1 MVVPRHDPVSL
12 SLASG
17 ERLPIR
23 WFGYKPTTKP
33 GSPLPLVP
41 LPEQTRGIVIHLV
54 PHHIVGRPG
63 QLMAH
68 CLYGDDPVC
77 LGHLL
82 LIVVPYRL
90 VEPPGKLCSLDVS
103 PREVLVPV
111 LPVAVADDLA
121 GRGPDAFDTAAVR
134 GVVTHGGEATD
145 IPHLEHDREGEDLA
159 DTGQGDEPGELL
171 FDFQF
176 LEDHRFY
183 SRYLLFQ
190 MADETEARQ
199 DRGLHLC
206 IGKEPLDLGGFQLF
220 YLFTFH
226 PHPEIA
232 GEDVL
237 DAQDV

>member
-1 MVVPRHDPVSL
+1 
-12 SLASG
+12 
-17 ERLPIR
+17 
-23 WFGYKPTTKP
+23 
-33 GSPLPLVP
+33 
-41 LPEQTRGIVIHLV
+41 
-54 PHHIVGRPG
+54 
-63 QLMAH
+63 MAQ

-90 VEPPGKLCSLDVS
+90 VEPPGKLCSLNVC

-121 GRGPDAFDTAAVR
+121 GRRPDAFDTAAIR

-145 IPHLEHDREGEDLA
+145 IPHLEHDREGKDLA
-159 DTGQGDEPGELL
+159 DTRERDEPGELL

-176 LEDHRFY
+176 LEEHRFDP
-183 SRYLLFQ
+183 RDLLFQ

-199 DRGLHLC
+199 DRGLHLFV
-206 IGKEPLDLGGFQLF
+206 GEEPLYLGGFQLF
-220 YLFTFH
+220 HVPALH
-226 PHPEIA
+226 PDPEIT

-237 DAQDV
+237 DAQDVRGSMTDELEPLAEEVSRRPFLFGIDVTGRKDT